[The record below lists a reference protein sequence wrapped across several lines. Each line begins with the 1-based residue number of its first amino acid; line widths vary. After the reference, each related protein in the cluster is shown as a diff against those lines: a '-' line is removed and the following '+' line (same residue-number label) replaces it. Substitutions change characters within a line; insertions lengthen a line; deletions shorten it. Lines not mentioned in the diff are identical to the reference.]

1 VVDGRWV
8 VGAVRDVAG
17 FFGVSVETIAK
28 WRQKGMPGKPG
39 KFPLDKIAQWVR
51 ETIYPR
57 QGAGQNG
64 ELSKAAAE
72 HRKLMAEARTK
83 ELKLALLRGRLVE
96 RSAVMAENEQMFAK
110 IKARLEAIPE
120 EVGTSLPPALQ
131 QDIVADWQYKLNL
144 ILREIAGWSEGG
156 L

>member
-1 VVDGRWV
+1 VVDTKRWL
-8 VGAVRDVAG
+8 VGAVGDVAG
-17 FFGVSVETIAK
+17 FFGVSPETVTK

-72 HRKLMAEARTK
+72 QRKLMAEARTK

-131 QDIVADWQYKLNL
+131 QDIVSDWRYKLDL
-144 ILREIAGWSEGG
+144 VLRELSEINE
-156 L
+156 